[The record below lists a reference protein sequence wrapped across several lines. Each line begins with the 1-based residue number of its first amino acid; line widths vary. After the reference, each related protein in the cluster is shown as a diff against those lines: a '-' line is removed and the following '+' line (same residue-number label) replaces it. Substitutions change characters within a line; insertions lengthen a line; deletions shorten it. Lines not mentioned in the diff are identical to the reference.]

1 MRNEN
6 IEKIKT
12 GIEGLDEMLKGG
24 VPKGHVFTVMGEFG
38 TGKTTFSLQY
48 IWEGLQQGE
57 SGIFIS
63 LEEDRNAM
71 IETGLSY
78 GWDFQPYIDDEQL
91 AVKKLTPADA
101 EATINKIKSDLP
113 QFIKS
118 FDAERIAIDS
128 VSLLNMLADDP
139 KEKRNQLFALS
150 NMIKETGATAL
161 LTAEVKDENPKSSRD
176 GLIEYTA
183 DGVILLRYNQ
193 SDMEEVQLSIQVIKM
208 RRIDHSRKIKPFEIT
223 DQGIK
228 VQMEGVIF
236 S

>member
-1 MRNEN
+1 MEEKD

-12 GIEGLDEMLKGG
+12 GIDGLDEMLNGG
-24 VPKGHVFTVMGEFG
+24 IPKGHVFTVMGQFG

-71 IETGLSY
+71 IETGKSY
-78 GWDFQPYIDDEQL
+78 GWDFQPYIDNNQL

-101 EATINKIKSDLP
+101 EATINKIQSDLP
-113 QFIKS
+113 EFIKS
-118 FDAERIAIDS
+118 FDADRIAIDS
-128 VSLLNMLADDP
+128 VSLLNMLASNP
-139 KEKRNQLFALS
+139 QEKRDQLFALS
-150 NMIKETGATAL
+150 KMIKDTGTTAL
-161 LTAEVKDENPKSSRD
+161 LTAEVKDENPESSRD

-193 SDMEEVQLSIQVIKM
+193 SDMEEVQLSVQVIKM
-208 RRIDHSRKIKPFEIT
+208 RRINHSRKIKPFVIT
-223 DQGIK
+223 DHGID
-228 VQMEGVIF
+228 VQMEGAIF
-236 S
+236 

>member
-1 MRNEN
+1 MVNKN
-6 IEKIKT
+6 VEKIKT
-12 GIEGLDEMLKGG
+12 GIDGLDEMLKGG

-48 IWEGLQQGE
+48 IWEGLQKDE

-63 LEEDRNAM
+63 LEEDRDAM

-78 GWDFQPYIDDEQL
+78 GWDFQPYIDDNQL
-91 AVKKLTPADA
+91 AVQKLTPADA

-113 QFIKS
+113 QFIKD

-128 VSLLNMLADDP
+128 VSLLNMLADTP
-139 KEKRNQLFALS
+139 QQKRNQLFALS
-150 NMIKETGATAL
+150 KMIKDTGATAL
-161 LTAEVKDENPKSSRD
+161 LTAEVKDENPTSSRD

-183 DGVILLRYNQ
+183 DGVVLLRYNQ

-208 RRIDHSRKIKPFEIT
+208 RRIDHSRKIKPFVIT
-223 DQGIK
+223 DNGIE
-228 VQMEGVIF
+228 VQMEGAIF
-236 S
+236 